1 MPLIR
6 KQPQPSAAA
15 DGPDIALGL
24 AALSNPQPE
33 ERWRGARALA
43 AFPEAAGPLGQALA
57 GEAEASVR
65 DAIFTSLARIG
76 TDESL
81 AALSPALRSDDAGL
95 RTGAMDALKAMPLAL
110 PAALASLLK
119 DADPDVRILA
129 CDLARELP
137 STPATAL
144 LAEVLES
151 DPEPN
156 VCGAAVDVIADIGSA
171 VALAALLRCAERFA
185 DQPFLQFSIKVAVDR
200 IGTQA
205 T

>member
-15 DGPDIALGL
+15 DGPDIARGL

-81 AALSPALRSDDAGL
+81 A
-95 RTGAMDALKAMPLAL
+95 
-110 PAALASLLK
+110 
-119 DADPDVRILA
+119 
-129 CDLARELP
+129 RELP

-171 VALAALLRCAERFA
+171 AALAALLRCAERFA
-185 DQPFLQFSIKVAVDR
+185 DQSFLQFSIKVAVDR